1 MPKIYT
7 YIASTNSKY
16 NDLELDLSKYAL
28 KSEIPSIDGLATE
41 GYVLEKI
48 NEASLG
54 GDVDL
59 SDYVT
64 EDELEELI
72 PNKLSE
78 LENDCKYV
86 TEDYVK
92 NEINDIP
99 VDSYSLSL
107 VGSKLIL
114 LKNGI
119 SISSIELPSTPS
131 LPDNEIIPIESITL
145 NSSYLDL
152 NVGDTIQLEAEVN
165 PSDATN
171 KTIIWNSNNNNV
183 ATVSDGLI
191 TAVGSGECVIT
202 ASCDNV
208 STSCHVNVTIAK
220 LDIPCTGLSL
230 DESAISLKVDS
241 NCDRMI
247 LIPKVTPKNSTDEII
262 WSSDNSNI
270 AKVDSN
276 GIVTSVA
283 GTGGTTTIRVTC
295 GNQTATCRVT
305 VQTSTG
311 TGTGGTGGTGTGGTG
326 TGGASAHVTAFDVL
340 QDEYIFN
347 TLNATDS
354 QTITPFIRPATST
367 KTKTYKSTDTDVATV
382 DKNGTII
389 PKGEGECLVYACCGA
404 FVVSSKV
411 IVHVPKETYSSP
423 NITVE
428 NFKAKVEQDG
438 HIEYFDLS
446 YEPNTG
452 HPYYTSYKELADS
465 NGTKYYLSLL
475 NKGTSKFRI
484 NGLIPSNGG
493 WMSLDHSDGN
503 NFILTFN
510 NSIYAQYN
518 NWDLD
523 CDIQIKNNSIDRGF
537 VQHALDNVN
546 ASLDDLNIKLADSS
560 KNSFELANYNESW
573 IGLYDFHTPSGTKEA
588 YFEIMLNKDVINDSY
603 GQLDINNKSSD
614 TYKYWLSTSVHE
626 FGHFLGIRDNSM
638 HLPTMYS
645 YSRDLLKC
653 NYLQPNDIYVIKHF
667 WKDLFNKEVE
677 EERVLSF
684 EYPEY
689 SEDKLYN
696 KSDVVVNA
704 NLKLIGIEDINV
716 GNGLSIPYNIYEIYV
731 NETERGTLTNNKLK
745 IYVNENLT
753 IDENKE
759 YKLYLK
765 QYDNVP
771 CSLININQGIKE
783 I

>member
-16 NDLELDLSKYAL
+16 NDSGLDLSKYAL

-41 GYVLEKI
+41 
-48 NEASLG
+48 
-54 GDVDL
+54 
-59 SDYVT
+59 
-64 EDELEELI
+64 
-72 PNKLSE
+72 
-78 LENDCKYV
+78 
-86 TEDYVK
+86 DYVK
-92 NEINDIP
+92 NKINDIP

-119 SISSIELPSTPS
+119 SISSIELPNTPS

-145 NSSYLDL
+145 NSSHLDL

-208 STSCHVNVTIAK
+208 STSCHINVAIAK

-241 NCDRMI
+241 DCDRMI
-247 LIPKVTPKNSTDEII
+247 LIPKITPKNSTDEII

-295 GNQTATCRVT
+295 GNQTATCQVA
-305 VQTSTG
+305 VQTST
-311 TGTGGTGGTGTGGTG
+311 GTGTGGTG
-326 TGGASAHVTAFDVL
+326 TGGASAHVAAFDVL

-438 HIEYFDLS
+438 HVEYFDLS

-452 HPYYTSYKELADS
+452 HPYYEGYKELTDS
-465 NGTKYYLSLL
+465 DGTVYYLSLL

-484 NGLIPSNGG
+484 DGLIPDSGG
-493 WMSLDHSDGN
+493 WMSLSHHNGEN
-503 NFILTFN
+503 YILTFG
-510 NSIYAQYN
+510 SAIYPQYN
-518 NWDLD
+518 DWDLEYD
-523 CDIQIKNNSIDRGF
+523 VRIKNNSISQEF
-537 VQHALDNVN
+537 VQHSLNNVN
-546 ASLDDLNIKLADSS
+546 AAFDALNITINDSSDNTIELAD
-560 KNSFELANYNESW
+560 FDESW
-573 IGLYDFHTPSGTKEA
+573 IGLLDFYTPSGVNPA
-588 YFEIMLNKDVINDSY
+588 YFEVSLNKSVINDAY
-603 GQLDINNKSSD
+603 GVLDVNDKNSD
-614 TYKYWLSTSVHE
+614 TYKYWLSTTVHE
-626 FGHFLGIRDNSM
+626 FGHTLGIRDNSV

-645 YSRDLLKC
+645 YSRNLLKC
-653 NYLQPNDIYVIKHF
+653 NYLQPNDMYVIKHF
-667 WKDLFNKEVE
+667 WKDMFNKEVPTGK
-677 EERVLSF
+677 ERTCTGERTLAF
-684 EYPEY
+684 EYPSY
-689 SEDKLYN
+689 SDEQLVD

-704 NLKLIGIEDINV
+704 KLKLLRVEDINIGRDLV
-716 GNGLSIPYNIYEIYV
+716 IPYNIYEIIPS
-731 NETERGTLTNNKLK
+731 ETEKGILVNNELK
-745 IYVNENLT
+745 IYINEKLV
-753 IDENKE
+753 IDEDKE

-765 QYDNVP
+765 QYNNVP
-771 CSLININQGIKE
+771 CSLINIDQGIKE